1 MDEKI
6 FQKSFLQ
13 RVIPLS
19 SELHYLTH
27 FVLNYLPKDL
37 SLHAV
42 CPFNHYISFRNY
54 KQLKS
59 TFHCF
64 KSGCRETA
72 VRLCTQQHKH
82 CRSSSDGI
90 TSDTL
95 PVAEALTEAS
105 VVIGCLSLWQ
115 SLKHITI
122 GKQVQGIQH

>member
-1 MDEKI
+1 MDETI

-64 KSGCRETA
+64 KSGRHVLQRNSCQPLHTA
-72 VRLCTQQHKH
+72 AQ
-82 CRSSSDGI
+82 
-90 TSDTL
+90 TL
-95 PVAEALTEAS
+95 
-105 VVIGCLSLWQ
+105 
-115 SLKHITI
+115 LKFL
-122 GKQVQGIQH
+122 